1 MPHTASPLPRP
12 GHIGLNVSD
21 IDRSVSF
28 YKDLLGFQV
37 LLEGGAGDRKFAFL
51 GDGGKPVLTL
61 WQQSTGSFEK
71 RRPGLHHFAFEV
83 GAVDEVRR
91 LEAKLH
97 ARGIHFHYEG
107 IVPHVEGAASGGIY
121 FEDPDGIRLEVY
133 APEGVHGAAPVA
145 GAPSCGFF

>member
-1 MPHTASPLPRP
+1 MPHTASPLARP

-61 WQQSTGSFEK
+61 WQQSTGSFDK

-107 IVPHVEGAASGGIY
+107 IVPHAEGAASGACVSRRFGHARSPSEAIARTSTA
-121 FEDPDGIRLEVY
+121 FEATMGKRSVN
-133 APEGVHGAAPVA
+133 
-145 GAPSCGFF
+145 